1 MFPAEKMVFLVFT
14 SYPYAVQGINKPEDI
29 PENYYTEVAD
39 KMPGKPFGFSELGW
53 TSMEF
58 FGGEE
63 GQMKFLELASMK
75 LTRDKG
81 VNLKLFAWAWLHDIN
96 AADKIGLKKRDRQR
110 KRLMIIGNNYLPKI
124 DKSEYCKLIYYF
136 GGLK

>member
-1 MFPAEKMVFLVFT
+1 LRFTTALKKTSPTTNVFCTFAREIVDEHRIADLSVVSMFPAEKMVFLVFT

-58 FGGEE
+58 F
-63 GQMKFLELASMK
+63 
-75 LTRDKG
+75 R
-81 VNLKLFAWAWLHDIN
+81 
-96 AADKIGLKKRDRQR
+96 R
-110 KRLMIIGNNYLPKI
+110 
-124 DKSEYCKLIYYF
+124 
-136 GGLK
+136 